1 MPIGINFNPGASNA
15 TVSLSSASSLSATSM
30 QRMSSGNRITNASD
44 DVAGLAV
51 GTQLQ
56 SNVTILKAAAGNVQ
70 QANSMLAVADG
81 SLENVADMLQRMNS
95 LAAQATSGSL
105 NDSSRAFLNQEYTAL
120 MNEIERISSNSKF
133 NGTALLDGSFG
144 TASSFKTGAVAV
156 DVQATAN
163 KSDVNLKVV
172 QSGDNQSVVLDMSV
186 NGSSLS
192 FTNAADLGDF
202 QNLRIV
208 QGNGSADDGNGAKVV
223 TSTWEAQIGGKLFIA
238 TVADNL
244 ADAGVVTFTEHD
256 PSAAAATFTMTN
268 STGSALVLGNQVD
281 ANRLSGAINSA
292 FKGDVSFQV
301 GSSATDKIAFNI
313 GNTSAGALGI
323 ATTRIDSVG
332 SVTIRE
338 QVDATGTTTT
348 PASTGSGAAEAIDRI
363 DKAILS
369 ILEMRSNVGS
379 ATSRF
384 DKAFNTIN
392 TAAQNQ
398 DAARAVYLDADIAEE
413 SSKLASEQVKMNAS
427 ISMLS
432 QANQQSNSLLK
443 LLG

>member
-1 MPIGINFNPGASNA
+1 MPIGINFNPGASNSTRNLA
-15 TVSLSSASSLSATSM
+15 SANSLSNTSM

-56 SNVTILKAAAGNVQ
+56 SNVTILKAAANNVQ

-105 NDSSRAFLNQEYTAL
+105 NDSSRAFLNQEYQAL
-120 MNEIERISSNSKF
+120 MNEIERISINSKF

-144 TASSFKTGAVAV
+144 TASSFTGTVAV

-163 KSDVNLKVV
+163 KSDVDLKVV
-172 QSGDNQSVVLDMSV
+172 QSADNQTVVLDMSV
-186 NGSSLS
+186 NGASLN
-192 FTNAADLGDF
+192 FTNTANLGNF
-202 QNLRIV
+202 QNLRII

-223 TSTWEAQIGGKLFIA
+223 TSTWEAQIGDKLFIA

-256 PSAAAATFTMTN
+256 PSDATAETFTMTN

-281 ANRLSGAINSA
+281 ANRLSGTISSA

-301 GSSATDKIAFNI
+301 GSSASDKIAFNI

-323 ATTRIDSVG
+323 FTTRIDSVG
-332 SVTIRE
+332 SVTIQE
-338 QVDATGTTTT
+338 QVDAAGATTT

-369 ILEMRSNVGS
+369 ILEMRSNVGA

-432 QANQQSNSLLK
+432 QANQQGNSLLK